1 MKPTK
6 CPAKEKKN
14 NARKAKDEE
23 RKESTKKKSRPLSL
37 LSAHARAWQADILH
51 VNQKAAKCCMGGDYY
66 THTGGG
72 TNHLCIP
79 KVPKYDQYKDCYQD
93 HGGFVFGTEYK
104 LSFKK
109 NLHNHDAPCAV
120 CYVES
125 RGSMP
130 MMPAR
135 NDRPS
140 GWSKE
145 YHGYLVTEHYN
156 HKNQKKTT
164 SVSTETLSLF
174 PAAAR
179 TQMEHCC
186 TL

>member
-1 MKPTK
+1 MTYPSFNSHSRIYL
-6 CPAKEKKN
+6 ELIYLN
-14 NARKAKDEE
+14 ISRFSSFHNLRII
-23 RKESTKKKSRPLSL
+23 STKLWNPLLPYL
-37 LSAHARAWQADILH
+37 LG
-51 VNQKAAKCCMGGDYY
+51 CMGGDYY

-125 RGSMP
+125 CGSMP
-130 MMPAR
+130 MMLAR